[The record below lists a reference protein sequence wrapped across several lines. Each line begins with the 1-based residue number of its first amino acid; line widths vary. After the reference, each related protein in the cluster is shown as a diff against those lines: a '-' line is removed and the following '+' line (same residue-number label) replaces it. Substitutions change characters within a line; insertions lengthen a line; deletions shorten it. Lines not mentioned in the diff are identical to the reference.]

1 MKLLDIISKIK
12 AAFCGTT
19 RFDSEDLYD
28 DCLWQRNKHKAE
40 FEKLF
45 ADLSPV
51 EKQEFEYLNAMN
63 EQPKTVR
70 INKHYYMYKTFNEVL
85 HKIEASEVSK

>member
-1 MKLLDIISKIK
+1 MNVISKIK
-12 AAFCGTT
+12 AVFCGAN

-45 ADLSPV
+45 AELSPV
-51 EKQEFEYLNAMN
+51 EKQEFEYLNAMQQ
-63 EQPKTVR
+63 QPKTMLL
-70 INKHYYMYKTFNEVL
+70 NKHYYMYKTMNEVL
-85 HKIEASEVSK
+85 HKIEASEVSKC